1 MYLMIVNRSITL
13 KCNYHFAAKDD
24 NAAGSSR
31 SKGKLKME
39 SNYNL
44 NVASFQVGED
54 ISRLERESS
63 KLKESMSRH
72 AKGSVLY
79 NNIAMRYNEKQKEL
93 ANLRVSE
100 RSIVA
105 EQNQRKDKAK
115 LTIF

>member
-1 MYLMIVNRSITL
+1 MLQY
-13 KCNYHFAAKDD
+13 NYHFTAKDD

-31 SKGKLKME
+31 SKSKLRTE

-44 NVASFQVGED
+44 NVANFQVGEN

-63 KLKESMSRH
+63 KLKESMARH
-72 AKGSVLY
+72 TKGSVLY
-79 NNIAMRYNEKQKEL
+79 NNIVMKYNEKQKEL
-93 ANLRVSE
+93 ANLRASE
-100 RSIVA
+100 KSIVA